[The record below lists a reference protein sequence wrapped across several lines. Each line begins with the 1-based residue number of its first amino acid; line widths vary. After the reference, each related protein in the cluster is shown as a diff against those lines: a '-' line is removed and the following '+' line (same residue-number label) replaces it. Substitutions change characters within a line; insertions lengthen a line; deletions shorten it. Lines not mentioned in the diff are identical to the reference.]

1 MEQKYKD
8 LCDKAMSYLEARSK
22 ITGTDEETFFQGI
35 LAGLE
40 YAMSNPQ
47 ILGQTNSLV
56 QTKSASRVPVTLPA
70 PQERSWLRQLRLR
83 KGLMGK
89 EVADLA
95 KISKSYYSGIEIG
108 EVNPSSRVARRIG
121 AVLGFDYHAFD
132 DGRIEYAEK

>member
-22 ITGTDEETFFQGI
+22 ITGKDEETFFQGI

-56 QTKSASRVPVTLPA
+56 QTKSASRVPATLPA
-70 PQERSWLRQLRLR
+70 PQGRSWLRQLRLR
-83 KGLMGK
+83 KNLMSK

-95 KISKSYYSGIEIG
+95 KISRSHYCGIESG
-108 EVNPSSRVARRIG
+108 ERNPSSRVARSIG

-132 DGRIEYAEK
+132 DGRIKDAEK

>member
-47 ILGQTNSLV
+47 ILGQTNSFV
-56 QTKSASRVPVTLPA
+56 QTKNARRVPVTLSA
-70 PQERSWLRQLRLR
+70 PQERSWLRHLRFR
-83 KGLMGK
+83 KGMMSK
-89 EVADLA
+89 EVAELA
-95 KISKSYYSGIEIG
+95 KISTSHYCGIERG
-108 EVNPSSRVARRIG
+108 KVNPSFKVARRIG